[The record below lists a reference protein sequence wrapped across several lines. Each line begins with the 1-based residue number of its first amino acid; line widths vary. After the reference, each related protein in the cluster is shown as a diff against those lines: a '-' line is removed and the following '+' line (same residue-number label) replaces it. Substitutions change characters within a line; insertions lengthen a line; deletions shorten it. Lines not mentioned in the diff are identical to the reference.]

1 MRYKARMSPLTT
13 PFLDIQVVLTN
24 SIRQAREIKVI
35 QIRKEDIKLYLF
47 TDDMTVYVENPLKL
61 AKKTPVTKK

>member
-61 AKKTPVTKK
+61 AKKLL